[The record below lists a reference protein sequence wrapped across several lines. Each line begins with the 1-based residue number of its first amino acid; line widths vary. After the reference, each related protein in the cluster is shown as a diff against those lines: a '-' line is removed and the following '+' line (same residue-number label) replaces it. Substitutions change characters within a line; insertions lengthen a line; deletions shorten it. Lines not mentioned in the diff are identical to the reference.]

1 MNNTV
6 AAQLTLFSLDQP
18 LNSGQLFPNDDL
30 VPSSPEL
37 QVLSMATLL
46 PPSFCCSLYQQVLNF
61 LAYHVIFFSICLAS
75 EKMHDQKIKT
85 SKESVLAIVKRDG
98 EATLFPVTFIH

>member
-46 PPSFCCSLYQQVLNF
+46 PPSFCCSLDGGQPPPSSTIQ
-61 LAYHVIFFSICLAS
+61 IS
-75 EKMHDQKIKT
+75 
-85 SKESVLAIVKRDG
+85 ESVL
-98 EATLFPVTFIH
+98 L

>member
-46 PPSFCCSLYQQVLNF
+46 PPSFCDGGQPPPSSTNSDIGKRPPLTPP
-61 LAYHVIFFSICLAS
+61 SPS
-75 EKMHDQKIKT
+75 
-85 SKESVLAIVKRDG
+85 SVAV
-98 EATLFPVTFIH
+98 